1 MLLEFR
7 HVSEVTPIH
16 LICTAL
22 NRIKTV
28 LIEIQFI
35 LTHSQLGLLQIYRNL
50 QPSPLLLK
58 RFLIPQLRSQGFSQT
73 KITLKEKKKRNSNP
87 ESLLFV
93 G

>member
-58 RFLIPQLRSQGFSQT
+58 RFLIPQLRSQGFNQT
-73 KITLKEKKKRNSNP
+73 KIT
-87 ESLLFV
+87 
-93 G
+93 